1 MEDMEDG
8 ELNLDSGLG
17 MLNVL
22 NLLRQVGADDIR
34 VERFELLTEDEILIL
49 HQNSRLIQKI
59 VNRYPN
65 EARNIGYQLIDET
78 GNVIEENNPVVLE
91 GFETASIQAR
101 LYGKAYLIIDNG
113 DDENKRLSL
122 NDEVLDYRIAFDL
135 KLKGEFYTDHRKAKI
150 HKSKVLIFVGTRTY
164 TKGAKEDDSNYTNS
178 VLQGVY
184 RSFLKYENSINCIEH
199 IVENLSYL
207 KIGIKGLSNAVK
219 TTEGQS
225 RVFTRLQTVN
235 SHRRIDRL
243 LAHDTANETIE
254 FINQTITGLSEA
266 VGQIKELLV
275 AEADYPYEI
284 LFGESTGKN
293 ALGSGTQ
300 NQLVQR
306 FLWAQRTKTW
316 AVNNWLGNYK
326 KLFFQLFKEGFKV
339 VLPFNLDLTPTEQA
353 ELELAA
359 AIRTEKLISSSV
371 ITPDE
376 ARTGY
381 RNSSF
386 SLNIELSK

>member
-1 MEDMEDG
+1 
-8 ELNLDSGLG
+8 
-17 MLNVL
+17 V
-22 NLLRQVGADDIR
+22 R
-34 VERFELLTEDEILIL
+34 VERFELLSEEEIAIL

-78 GNVIEENNPVVLE
+78 GNVIEENNATVLE

-101 LYGKAYLIIDNG
+101 LYGKAYLVIDNG

-122 NDEVLDYRIAFDL
+122 NDELANYRVAFDL
-135 KLKGEFYTDHRKAKI
+135 KLKGEFYTDNKKAKI
-150 HKSKVLIFVGTRTY
+150 HKSRVLAFVGTRTY
-164 TKGAKEDDSNYTNS
+164 AKEAKIDDSNYANS

-254 FINQTITGLSEA
+254 FINQTITGLAEA

-275 AEADYPYEI
+275 SEADYPYEI

-326 KLFFQLFKEGFKV
+326 KLYSTLLGNGFKV
-339 VLPFNLDLTPTEQA
+339 VLPFNLDLTPAEQA

-359 AIRTEKLISSSV
+359 ANRTEKLISSGV
-371 ITPDE
+371 IAPEE